1 MRLNNILIY
10 INHMQ
15 VLMFNLYNTFYK
27 ILARLRE
34 EITLLRDKNHAFL
47 LVE

>member
-1 MRLNNILIY
+1 
-10 INHMQ
+10 MQ

-27 ILARLRE
+27 ISTRLRE
-34 EITLLRDKNHAFL
+34 EITLSRDKNRAFL